1 MLLTVF
7 YKIDIGDLPMPIRRC
22 SSMLRCC
29 WFPISDVYISLTLQM
44 TVVNHVLVKSVSIKR
59 QSSTYRLITGIENF
73 VFVSAQDKNNERSIN
88 VLFCSIAILDP
99 RVGHTMD
106 VLSLFIS
113 ALFHSDWLFYG
124 ESITYRCC
132 SSRPCV
138 IFLACMHLAL
148 FLALCLSPCNSLSS
162 WCDTIVC

>member
-1 MLLTVF
+1 
-7 YKIDIGDLPMPIRRC
+7 
-22 SSMLRCC
+22 
-29 WFPISDVYISLTLQM
+29 M

-113 ALFHSDWLFYG
+113 ALFHSD
-124 ESITYRCC
+124 
-132 SSRPCV
+132 
-138 IFLACMHLAL
+138 
-148 FLALCLSPCNSLSS
+148 
-162 WCDTIVC
+162 